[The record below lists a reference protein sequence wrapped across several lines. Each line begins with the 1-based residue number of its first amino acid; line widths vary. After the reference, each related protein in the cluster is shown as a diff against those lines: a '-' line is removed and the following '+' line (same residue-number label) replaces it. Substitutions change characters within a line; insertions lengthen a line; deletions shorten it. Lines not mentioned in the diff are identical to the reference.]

1 MAPAPLPGGFRLRFG
16 REVRRPVPGVLLG
29 GAPLRVLRL
38 TGAGSALVDRWM
50 SGGRVGDS
58 RAAATLAARLVDS
71 GLAVPE
77 PPDGPL
83 PPVAVVVPVRDDQAG
98 LAATLDALGTTAAGV
113 PVVVVDDGSRPPVD
127 AAGRGPGVVVLR
139 REEAGGPASARNTGM
154 RAVPPATEVAVFVD
168 AGCVP
173 HGRWLARLLAHFSD
187 PAVAAAAPRVSSRV
201 LAGTPPSLA
210 AYEAVRSPLDLGG
223 EPAPVRPGS
232 VVPYVPTAVLA
243 VRSSA
248 FRALGGFDETMRFGE
263 DVDFVWRLDRAGWRI
278 RYEPAAGATH
288 PARTGRRRWLRQR
301 FDYGR
306 SATPLAVRHGRA
318 VAPLAVSPWSVAV
331 WCLLAWGRPVSAAAL
346 TLGSAEALARRA
358 GGDRALAAELRRLAV
373 LGTLRAGGPIAAA
386 IRRAWLPPVL
396 LVTTV
401 AWSASGRR
409 ARRWL
414 LAATGAVLVGPGLSQ
429 WWPRRSCPGLPGP
442 ISSAAWRL
450 ADDLAY
456 QAGVWD
462 GAVRGRSVAALLPRW

>member
-16 REVRRPVPGVLLG
+16 REVRRPVPGVLIG

-38 TGAGSALVDRWM
+38 TDAGSALVDRWM

-71 GLAVPE
+71 GLAAPE
-77 PPDGPL
+77 PPESPL
-83 PPVAVVVPVRDDQAG
+83 PPVAVVVPVRDDQSG
-98 LAATLDALGTTAAGV
+98 LEATLDALRTTAAGV

-127 AAGRGPGVVVLR
+127 PAGPCPDVIVVR
-139 REEAGGPASARNTGM
+139 REVAGGPASARNTGM

-173 HGRWLARLLAHFSD
+173 EGPWLARLLAHFTD
-187 PAVAAAAPRVSSRV
+187 PAAAAAAPRVSSRA
-201 LAGTPPSLA
+201 LSGTPASLA
-210 AYEAVRSPLDLGG
+210 AYEAVRSPLDLGV

-243 VRSSA
+243 VRASA
-248 FRALGGFDETMRFGE
+248 FRDVGGFDEAMRFGE
-263 DVDFVWRLDRAGWRI
+263 DVDFVWRLNRAGWRI
-278 RYEPAAGATH
+278 RYDPAAGATH

-331 WCLLAWGRPVSAAAL
+331 WCLLASGRPVSAAAV

-358 GGDRALAAELRRLAV
+358 GGEGAVAAELRRLAV

-386 IRRAWLPPVL
+386 VRRAWLPPAL
-396 LVTTV
+396 LAGAVG
-401 AWSASGRR
+401 WSESAART
-409 ARRWL
+409 RRWI
-414 LAATGAVLVGPGLSQ
+414 LAAAGAVLLGPGLSQ
-429 WWPRRSCPGLPGP
+429 WWSWRNRPGAPGP
-442 ISSAAWRL
+442 LSSVAWGL

-462 GAVRGRSVAALLPRW
+462 GAIRERSAVALLPRW